1 LLIRCDWIHVSTFSG
16 GKGLHIIAIWVPV
29 VAAISIIVCVS
40 RRRVGIEL
48 RLVVLHV
55 SLALLA
61 GCERSARSGDAA
73 LLLEIVLRSLRPLRR
88 DWWQRRLHL
97 TRVLSVLGGA
107 ELVRPAEALIAID
120 AGVRD
125 SPVPHVCLPLL
136 LQEHFFVGIFN
147 HLSSFIVAQI
157 LSHFLEHVSLGY
169 FSRDIGI
176 WWILITVGLLALP
189 VLELVVISESVIGLS
204 TV

>member
-1 LLIRCDWIHVSTFSG
+1 MLIRCDWIHVSTFSG

-125 SPVPHVCLPLL
+125 SPVPHVRLPLL
-136 LQEHFFVGIFN
+136 LQEHFFVGVFN